1 MPRTPHIPW
10 RADTTQSRDC
20 ELPRRCPRCL
30 PSRLPRHCP
39 RSLPSRLSRRCLR
52 WPRTRLPRYCL
63 QSRPSPRLRRCPCW
77 RSSPQLSRCQGQPLS
92 PTELP
97 QTHPPSHVMI
107 SACFGGCP
115 PRTRSQTLAL
125 CCSGLGLLL
134 RRDHEHRI
142 AFGDV
147 GEVAKARMRL
157 NSEVV
162 AGDVG
167 RRPGKSPMA
176 RSRG

>member
-39 RSLPSRLSRRCLR
+39 RSLPSRLPRRCLR

-63 QSRPSPRLRRCPCW
+63 QSRPNPRLRRCPCW

-97 QTHPPSHVMI
+97 QTHPLSQAMT
-107 SACFGGCP
+107 SASFGGSTGHDRKRWRCAAMAVTRP
-115 PRTRSQTLAL
+115 AADPRPQRFQGHLNDRRSDSSTRG
-125 CCSGLGLLL
+125 C
-134 RRDHEHRI
+134 R
-142 AFGDV
+142 
-147 GEVAKARMRL
+147 
-157 NSEVV
+157 
-162 AGDVG
+162 
-167 RRPGKSPMA
+167 
-176 RSRG
+176 RSR